1 MDNSTQRDEMLMQ
14 YLDGLMN
21 AGQKAAFEKQLATDE
36 QLRSELEGLQIARH
50 SVRSYG
56 RKQQVA
62 AIHQTMMKEL
72 DQSAP
77 VKHINPARRMV
88 RRIVAVAAS
97 IVFIV
102 LVWQGL
108 EFYNLSSL
116 KIFDE
121 NYIQYSP
128 DNMRDVQTTVSPA
141 IQAYIDKDY
150 KKVIEL
156 TENST
161 SPKDKL
167 LAAHAQLALNN
178 AGAAVSLFKTAIEQ
192 SKMEKNAELQD
203 AAEYNLILSYI
214 RNKDYDLALELMN
227 EVEGNPAHL
236 YHDKMTGKLFRQ
248 VKMLK
253 WR

>member
-1 MDNSTQRDEMLMQ
+1 MDNSTQRDEMLMH

-21 AGQKAAFEKQLATDE
+21 EEQRSVFEKQLATDE
-36 QLRSELEGLQIARH
+36 QLRSELEGLQMARH
-50 SVRSYG
+50 AVLSYG
-56 RKQQVA
+56 RRQQVA

-72 DQSAP
+72 GEPVP
-77 VKHINPARRMV
+77 VKHINPAGRMV

-108 EFYNLSSL
+108 VFYNLSSA
-116 KIFDE
+116 KVFNE
-121 NYIQYSP
+121 NYIQYTP
-128 DNMRDVQTTVSPA
+128 DKMRDVQSTVSLVM
-141 IQAYIDKDY
+141 QAYIDRDY
-150 KKVIEL
+150 KKVISL
-156 TENST
+156 TADST
-161 SPKDKL
+161 SAKDNL
-167 LAAHAQLALNN
+167 LAGHAQLALNN

-192 SKMEKNAELQD
+192 SKKEKNAELQD

-214 RNKDYDLALELMN
+214 RNKDYDLALELMK
-227 EVEGNPAHL
+227 EVEGNPGHL
-236 YHDKMTGKLFRQ
+236 YHDKMTGKFFRQ

>member
-21 AGQKAAFEKQLATDE
+21 AEQKAAFEKQLASDE
-36 QLRSELEGLQIARH
+36 QLRNELEDLQIARH
-50 SVRSYG
+50 AVQSYG
-56 RKQQVA
+56 RRKQVST
-62 AIHQTMMKEL
+62 IHQTMMKEL
-72 DQSAP
+72 GEAVP
-77 VKHINPARRMV
+77 VKHINPARRML

-102 LVWQGL
+102 LIWQGL
-108 EFYNLSSL
+108 LFYNLSSA
-116 KIFDE
+116 KVFDD
-121 NYIQYSP
+121 NYVQYSP
-128 DNMRDVQTTVSPA
+128 DNMRDAQSTVSPLT
-141 IQAYIDKDY
+141 QAYIDKDY
-150 KKVIEL
+150 QKVISLAANSASAKDNFL
-156 TENST
+156 T
-161 SPKDKL
+161 
-167 LAAHAQLALNN
+167 AHAQLALNN
-178 AGAAVSLFKTAIEQ
+178 ATAAISLFKTAIEQ
-192 SKMEKNAELQD
+192 SKKEKNAELQD

-227 EVEGNPAHL
+227 EVEGNPGHL